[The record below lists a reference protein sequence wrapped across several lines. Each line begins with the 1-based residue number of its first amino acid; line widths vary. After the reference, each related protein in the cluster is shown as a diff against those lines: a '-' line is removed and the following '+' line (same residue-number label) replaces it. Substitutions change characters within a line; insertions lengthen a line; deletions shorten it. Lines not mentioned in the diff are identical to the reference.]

1 MHVSTSSI
9 RMACLDGCTCAVAV
23 LCICLVLAGSV
34 AGDSAPTC
42 DLVGSS
48 EKESAKEKAVIQ
60 KLMPLRAVNFTTTVT
75 TGNDT
80 YIYSFRVCN
89 NASQDLSSGL
99 IQYNEKSKQTIV
111 VGRINETHV
120 FNGSDWILLTYRGGD
135 SYKSHCSQEPR
146 KAMVM
151 ISCDRNTLADGFT
164 IMSEENSK
172 ESDCLY
178 LFEMNSKL
186 ACPPEDTRLSVGSV
200 LLIVL
205 ACLLAVYLI
214 GGFLYQRLIVGAKG
228 MDQFPNYSFWQDL
241 GTLAADGCDFMCR
254 SKPRNAPAAYRGVG
268 DEQLGE
274 EPEERDDHLL
284 PM

>member
-1 MHVSTSSI
+1 MSP
-9 RMACLDGCTCAVAV
+9 RDGCVCVPAV
-23 LCICLVLAGSV
+23 LFTCLLLAGS
-34 AGDSAPTC
+34 AIGDSAETC

-48 EKESAKEKAVIQ
+48 NKESAMEKAVIQ
-60 KLMPLRAVNFTTTVT
+60 KLVPLYSQVLNTTVKF
-75 TGNDT
+75 GNDT
-80 YIYSFRVCN
+80 YIYSFRVCSSF
-89 NASQDLSSGL
+89 SQDGHSGL
-99 IQYNEKSKQTIV
+99 MQYNNLTKQTVV

-135 SYKSHCSQEPR
+135 KYGSHCSMESR
-146 KAMVM
+146 KAIVM
-151 ISCDRNTLADGFT
+151 ISCDRSTLANDF
-164 IMSEENSK
+164 MLMNEENSK
-172 ESDCLY
+172 ESDCFY

-186 ACPPEDTRLSVGSV
+186 ACPPEDSHLSVGSV
-200 LLIVL
+200 LLIVF

-214 GGFLYQRLIVGAKG
+214 VGFLYQRLIVGAKG

-241 GTLAADGCDFMCR
+241 GSLSADGCDFMCR